1 MNKIKHIFI
10 VISSFVLLSEPA
22 IASQPGGSYADLVE
36 LFHEW
41 RAFEQPPMLNGA
53 PDYTAASQARRQATL
68 VEFRK
73 RLAAFAIDDWP
84 VAQQVDW
91 YLVQAEMN
99 GMDFDIRVLQPW
111 ARDPAFYT
119 TVWTE
124 ESDTPAHE
132 GPAHHDLV
140 ELWSYRFPLDEAAE
154 SRLAAGL
161 AVIPPLLEQARGN
174 LTGNA
179 RDLWVAGKGKLRGQ
193 SQALQDLAGQTAE
206 AGPGLREAIAAAR
219 RATDGFV
226 TWLEAQSANKTGP
239 SGIGKDNYTWMLQ
252 NVYLVPMTWDDE
264 VDLLQRELY
273 RALASLELEEHHNR
287 KLPPMVPIASE
298 EEYRQR
304 ADAAVK
310 RFTAFLRDQEV
321 LPPYPYIEPALG
333 AHTGSFVPAASRT
346 FFATVAHY
354 EQLALWSH
362 WYHWFDKGHM
372 AFAPNPS
379 PVRQGALLYNIWD
392 NRSEGLATA
401 FEEITMHAGLYDDE
415 PRAREL
421 VWIMLAQRAA
431 RGLASLYA
439 QANDFDLQQAR
450 AFQVAWTP
458 RGWMRADLDLV
469 GFEQLL
475 YLRQP
480 GYGTSYVTGKY
491 LIDRL
496 LAAYGRRHG
505 EAFRLA
511 DFFGELDRVGVI
523 PVALVQ
529 WEMTGD
535 DSAVPEVV
543 RKKP

>member
-1 MNKIKHIFI
+1 MKKLKHILI
-10 VISSFVLLSEPA
+10 VISSLIALSQSA
-22 IASQPGGSYADLVE
+22 LAGQPEGSYDDLVK

-41 RAFEQPPMLNGA
+41 RAFEQPPVLRGA
-53 PDYTAASQARRQATL
+53 PDYTAATQARRHAAL
-68 VEFRK
+68 AGFRQ
-73 RLAAFAIDDWP
+73 RLDAFDIRDWP

-91 YLVQAEMN
+91 HLVQAEMN
-99 GMDFDIRVLQPW
+99 GMDFDMRVLQPW

-132 GPAHHDLV
+132 GPTHHGLV
-140 ELWSYRFPLDEAAE
+140 ELWTYRFPLDKAAE

-161 AVIPPLLEQARGN
+161 AIIPPLLEQARGN

-179 RDLWVAGKGKLRGQ
+179 HDLWVAGIGMLRDQ
-193 SQALQDLAGQTAE
+193 AQALQDLAGKTAD
-206 AGPGLREAIAAAR
+206 AGPGLREAIGAAR
-219 RATDGFV
+219 QATDGFV
-226 TWLEAQSANKTGP
+226 TWLEAQSASKTGP
-239 SGIGKDNYTWMLQ
+239 SGIGKDDYSWMLQ
-252 NVYLVPMTWDDE
+252 NVYLVPMTWDEE
-264 VDLLQRELY
+264 VGLLQRELY
-273 RALASLELEEHHNR
+273 RALASLKLEEHHNR
-287 KLPPMVPIASE
+287 KLPPMVPIASAK
-298 EEYRQR
+298 EYRQR

-310 RFTAFLRDQEV
+310 RFTAFLRDEEV
-321 LPPYPYIEPALG
+321 LPPYPYIEAALR
-333 AHTGSFVPAASRT
+333 AHTGSFVPEASRT

-354 EQLALWSH
+354 EQLALWAH

-379 PVRQGALLYNIWD
+379 PIRQGALLYNIWD

-401 FEEITMHAGLYDDE
+401 FEEITMHAGLYEDQ

-439 QANDFDLQQAR
+439 QANMFDLQQAR

-496 LAAYGRRHG
+496 LAVYGRQHG
-505 EAFRLA
+505 DDFRLA

-523 PVALVQ
+523 PVSLVQ
-529 WEMTGD
+529 WQITGD

-543 RKKP
+543 RQKP